1 MAHEKRGRVM
11 KVLISA
17 DSTCDLSAALREKFN
32 IGIVPLYIEREGK
45 NYRDGVDITPQD
57 IFDYVGAGRGVCRT
71 AAVNTGDYLE
81 RFSAWRKEYD
91 AVIHFNISSEM
102 SSCYQNACAA
112 AAECENVHVVD
123 SRNLSTGS
131 GLLVLEA
138 AERAAAGEDPAAI
151 AQRMRETAEKVEASF
166 VIDTLFYLQKGGRCS
181 SIVALGA
188 NLLKHKPFIEVK
200 NGSMGVGKKYRGKI
214 ESCIAQYVRERLSG
228 RDDLRRDRIFITHSG
243 CAPAVVENV
252 RGIIA
257 ECGGFGEV
265 LETTAGCTISN
276 HCGPNTLGVLF
287 VRK

>member
-1 MAHEKRGRVM
+1 M

-166 VIDTLFYLQKGGRCS
+166 VIDTLFYLQKAGAARRS
-181 SIVALGA
+181 S
-188 NLLKHKPFIEVK
+188 
-200 NGSMGVGKKYRGKI
+200 R
-214 ESCIAQYVRERLSG
+214 SG
-228 RDDLRRDRIFITHSG
+228 RTF
-243 CAPAVVENV
+243 
-252 RGIIA
+252 
-257 ECGGFGEV
+257 
-265 LETTAGCTISN
+265 
-276 HCGPNTLGVLF
+276 
-287 VRK
+287 

>member
-102 SSCYQNACAA
+102 SS
-112 AAECENVHVVD
+112 
-123 SRNLSTGS
+123 LS
-131 GLLVLEA
+131 L
-138 AERAAAGEDPAAI
+138 I
-151 AQRMRETAEKVEASF
+151 H
-166 VIDTLFYLQKGGRCS
+166 I
-181 SIVALGA
+181 
-188 NLLKHKPFIEVK
+188 
-200 NGSMGVGKKYRGKI
+200 
-214 ESCIAQYVRERLSG
+214 
-228 RDDLRRDRIFITHSG
+228 
-243 CAPAVVENV
+243 
-252 RGIIA
+252 
-257 ECGGFGEV
+257 
-265 LETTAGCTISN
+265 
-276 HCGPNTLGVLF
+276 
-287 VRK
+287 